1 MKKKLAIICNHPTF
15 FISHRLELAKKL
27 KEKGFHI
34 TLYTGI
40 EADKAN
46 KLKNLQT
53 LEKEKINY
61 RSYEIKPD
69 RWNLMFEISELL
81 KLREDLKKDDIQ
93 FIHSTSQKGIILS
106 CLLTI
111 FLNVKVHTISFSG
124 FGSLFLKNSYL
135 FKILKI
141 IYFRIIDISVKRTKT
156 FAIFQNN
163 IDKNIFL
170 DKEIFRQ
177 DQIIRTFGSGVD
189 EKLFDNAVSID
200 KRENIILFPSRVLE
214 DKGAI
219 EFINAAKLLSKKYSN
234 WNFFIAGS
242 CDYASISTINK
253 SLIEDTSKIANI
265 TFLGHV
271 NDMPNLLKKTKIVCL
286 PSYREGFPKSLM
298 EACMAGCG
306 IVTTDVPGCNEVV
319 AHGVDGIL
327 CEPKNYKNLAV
338 CLEELIADQ
347 NLLNVF
353 AKRSRKKALDN
364 YCQNK
369 INNII
374 IKKIYNGGSFK

>member
-111 FLNVKVHTISFSG
+111 F
-124 FGSLFLKNSYL
+124 
-135 FKILKI
+135 
-141 IYFRIIDISVKRTKT
+141 
-156 FAIFQNN
+156 
-163 IDKNIFL
+163 
-170 DKEIFRQ
+170 
-177 DQIIRTFGSGVD
+177 
-189 EKLFDNAVSID
+189 
-200 KRENIILFPSRVLE
+200 
-214 DKGAI
+214 
-219 EFINAAKLLSKKYSN
+219 
-234 WNFFIAGS
+234 
-242 CDYASISTINK
+242 
-253 SLIEDTSKIANI
+253 
-265 TFLGHV
+265 
-271 NDMPNLLKKTKIVCL
+271 
-286 PSYREGFPKSLM
+286 
-298 EACMAGCG
+298 
-306 IVTTDVPGCNEVV
+306 
-319 AHGVDGIL
+319 
-327 CEPKNYKNLAV
+327 
-338 CLEELIADQ
+338 
-347 NLLNVF
+347 
-353 AKRSRKKALDN
+353 
-364 YCQNK
+364 
-369 INNII
+369 
-374 IKKIYNGGSFK
+374 